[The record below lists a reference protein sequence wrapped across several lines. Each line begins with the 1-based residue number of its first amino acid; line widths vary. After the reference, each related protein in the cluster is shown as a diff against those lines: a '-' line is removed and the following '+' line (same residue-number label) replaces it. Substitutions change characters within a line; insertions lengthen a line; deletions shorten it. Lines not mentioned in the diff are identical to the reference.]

1 MKLFMHGK
9 QQGAFLHSEC
19 HFTQA
24 FCSSFVVIVNIVHFS
39 PLLARLLSF
48 CACLIVLFC
57 LLQVLPFSIKHAMAH
72 KYYARAAKF
81 LLKQTEEKSSKAA
94 DTQLVEV
101 MRMMYNVCIAFNAFA
116 SFQYTGPVVWNSLP
130 PSLRHSSSISSLK
143 SKLKTRLFSS
153 AY

>member
-1 MKLFMHGK
+1 MGSDKV
-9 QQGAFLHSEC
+9 
-19 HFTQA
+19 HFSILSA
-24 FCSSFVVIVNIVHFS
+24 ILLKHFALSSVLIVNIVHFS

-48 CACLIVLFC
+48 RACLIVLFC

-101 MRMMYNVCIAFNAFA
+101 MRTMYHVCIAFSAFA

-130 PSLRHSSSISSLK
+130 PSVRHLSSVSSLE
-143 SKLKTRLFSS
+143 SELKTHLFSS